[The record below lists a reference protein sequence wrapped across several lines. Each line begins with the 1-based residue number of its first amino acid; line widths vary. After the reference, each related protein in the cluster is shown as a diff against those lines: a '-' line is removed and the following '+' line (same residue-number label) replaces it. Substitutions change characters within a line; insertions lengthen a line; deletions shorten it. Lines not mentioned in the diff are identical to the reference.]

1 MMIFEMLLS
10 SLCWLGV
17 LMLCVLAGIGV
28 LAYLRGRKRAAVGA
42 SIACGFIVVLFT
54 AYWLQGYFYA
64 NEPIKKQADSIAVLP
79 PQAVIQSVD
88 RGDWNDG
95 VIVFTL
101 PETKPVPDWMAV
113 LWQKN
118 ALKAIN
124 LSENVVW
131 VKTNKGMSRIIPK
144 PGMTSRTALVWAGN
158 PDAHGNS
165 VTLSYD
171 PKVKQYTYRSEANN

>member
-1 MMIFEMLLS
+1 MIYEMFLS
-10 SLCWLGV
+10 SLCWLGG

-42 SIACGFIVVLFT
+42 SIACGFIGVLSA

-64 NEPIKKQADSIAVLP
+64 NEPIKKQADSIAFLP
-79 PQAVIQSVD
+79 PQAVIQTVD

-95 VIVFTL
+95 MIVFTL

-113 LWQKN
+113 LWQMN
-118 ALKAIN
+118 ALKAID
-124 LSENVVW
+124 LSKNVVML
-131 VKTNKGMSRIIPK
+131 KMNKGVYHIIPK
-144 PGMTSRTALVWAGN
+144 PGITSRTALVWAGN
-158 PDAHGNS
+158 PDTHGNA